1 MSNIKLFESK
11 KNRSVWN
18 EKDRKWRFV
27 VEDVVAVLTDSNYPK
42 QYTKLM
48 RQWDESLA
56 QGRVQFVP
64 ILLVEIKDVM
74 EKDSRNKNIC
84 L

>member
-11 KNRSVWN
+11 QIRSVWN
-18 EKDRKWRFV
+18 EEDQKWRFV

-56 QGRVQFVP
+56 QGRVQFAP

>member
-1 MSNIKLFESK
+1 
-11 KNRSVWN
+11 
-18 EKDRKWRFV
+18 
-27 VEDVVAVLTDSNYPK
+27 
-42 QYTKLM
+42 M

>member
-1 MSNIKLFESK
+1 
-11 KNRSVWN
+11 
-18 EKDRKWRFV
+18 
-27 VEDVVAVLTDSNYPK
+27 
-42 QYTKLM
+42 M
-48 RQWDESLA
+48 RQWDKSLA

>member
-11 KNRSVWN
+11 KIRSVWN

-48 RQWDESLA
+48 RQWDKSLA